1 MNGDVVS
8 GFLAWAKVGSL
19 QDIAVNDEWRKT
31 LQKVHTTIHPF
42 PHAIAHNFRMCMRTK
57 MCTHTNSLFMMGNGP
72 KKTSGLWWHI
82 TILLKC
88 LKTILLNLKT
98 TGHMDIQIW
107 NYLYLFFTFSKI
119 SVMSKLTV
127 TLGFIFLDLSNEVS
141 IIDSLDSSYLLKIQY
156 CWGRNVMC
164 TLE

>member
-1 MNGDVVS
+1 MNIVEMDFE
-8 GFLAWAKVGSL
+8 GFWKRIILYLNSPHHSVT
-19 QDIAVNDEWRKT
+19 NFRT
-31 LQKVHTTIHPF
+31 LLLT
-42 PHAIAHNFRMCMRTK
+42 NFRMCTHTK
-57 MCTHTNSLFMMGNGP
+57 MCTHTNSLCMGNEP
-72 KKTSGLWWHI
+72 KKTSGLRGHI

-88 LKTILLNLKT
+88 QKTIFLNLKT

-107 NYLYLFFTFSKI
+107 NYLYFFFTFSKI

-127 TLGFIFLDLSNEVS
+127 TLGFIFLDLSYEVS